1 MSQRWYVMFETLIDL
16 ERPMYARGLSLQ
28 GRIYAMSAHMM
39 YTSDPLEP
47 YKKSIAQRQ
56 KIPRSPEQLRF
67 LRSKLCSP
75 LEVRS
80 KLFSTLDLLR
90 KTAIKGKISR
100 NGPLAC

>member
-1 MSQRWYVMFETLIDL
+1 MFETLIDL

-39 YTSDPLEP
+39 HTSDPLEP

-56 KIPRSPEQLRF
+56 NLPRSPEQLRF
-67 LRSKLCSP
+67 LRSKLFSP

-80 KLFSTLDLLR
+80 KLFSTLDSKLR
-90 KTAIKGKISR
+90 SKVRVLGTDRSLVDVKF
-100 NGPLAC
+100 PWLE